1 MSFLSA
7 ALLVLIV
14 VTTAIN
20 HLLDRGLGNYADSDY
35 KDEENSNN
43 KINKKD
49 SNLSSTPDIQ
59 KIAFA
64 AIPTAQ
70 TNISMPELPANSN
83 NSTVSP
89 SRHHGTT
96 KTIKAT

>member
-1 MSFLSA
+1 MYAQDVAVTVFLLFFS
-7 ALLVLIV
+7 
-14 VTTAIN
+14 
-20 HLLDRGLGNYADSDY
+20 DFFCFFRLGNADSDY

-59 KIAFA
+59 KTAFA

-89 SRHHGTT
+89 SRHYGTT

>member
-1 MSFLSA
+1 MYAQDVAVTVFLLFFS
-7 ALLVLIV
+7 
-14 VTTAIN
+14 
-20 HLLDRGLGNYADSDY
+20 DFFCFFRLGNYADSDY

-43 KINKKD
+43 EINKKD

-59 KIAFA
+59 KTAFA
-64 AIPTAQ
+64 AILTAQ
-70 TNISMPELPANSN
+70 KNISMPELPANSN

-89 SRHHGTT
+89 SRHYGTI

>member
-1 MSFLSA
+1 MYAQDVAVTVFLLFFS
-7 ALLVLIV
+7 
-14 VTTAIN
+14 
-20 HLLDRGLGNYADSDY
+20 DFFCFFRLGNYADSDY

-59 KIAFA
+59 KTAFA

-89 SRHHGTT
+89 SRHYGTT